1 MALDIYKAVTD
12 RIVELLEQDT
22 VPWRQPIRGSGG
34 DGEFPTNLASE
45 RAYRGINIFLLA
57 VTAWAEGYESPY
69 WLTFR
74 QAKEKGGHVR
84 KGEKGSLVIFWKQY
98 ATQDKE
104 SGKDITVPVLRR
116 YTVFNTEQ
124 CDGIET
130 PQPAPAESEAEAQT
144 FTPIETAASI
154 ADRYLGGPRI
164 EHKGGRA
171 FYRPR
176 EDLVRIA
183 EPERFVDPE
192 SYYSTLFHELVH
204 STGHSSR
211 IDRGLDENLSPFGSA
226 DYSKEELVAEMG
238 AAFLAAAAGISQA
251 TIEQSASYIDG
262 WRRKL
267 STDPKLVVHAAGAAQ
282 RAADWIQ
289 GERPTRSHG
298 KPAST
303 NLRRG
308 VEL

>member
-12 RIVELLEQDT
+12 RIVELLEQGT

-34 DGEFPTNLASE
+34 EGPYPTNLTSD
-45 RAYRGINIFLLA
+45 RAYRGINVFLLA

-84 KGEKGSLVIFWKQY
+84 KGEKGSLMIFWKQY

-124 CDGIET
+124 CEGIET
-130 PQPAPAESEAEAQT
+130 PSPATPESNEEVQT
-144 FTPIETAASI
+144 FTPIEAAASI
-154 ADRYLGGPRI
+154 GDGYLGGPRI
-164 EHKGGRA
+164 EHGGTRA

-183 EPERFVDPE
+183 EPDRFVDAE
-192 SYYSTLFHELVH
+192 SYYTTLFHELVH

-238 AAFLAAAAGISQA
+238 AAFLAAAAGISLQ
-251 TIEQSASYIDG
+251 TIEQSAAYIDG

-267 STDPKLVVHAAGAAQ
+267 SSDTKLVIQAAGAAQ
-282 RAADWIQ
+282 RASDWILGDRGSQ
-289 GERPTRSHG
+289 KLV
-298 KPAST
+298 KPSPP
-303 NLRRG
+303 
-308 VEL
+308 

>member
-1 MALDIYKAVTD
+1 MALDVYKAVTD
-12 RIVELLEQDT
+12 RIIELLEQGT
-22 VPWRQPIRGSGG
+22 VPWRQPIRSSGG
-34 DGEFPTNLASE
+34 EGAFPTNLASQ

-57 VTAWAEGYESPY
+57 VTAWADGYESPY

-104 SGKDITVPVLRR
+104 SGKDITVPVLRH

-124 CDGIET
+124 CEGIEAPSPAT
-130 PQPAPAESEAEAQT
+130 PEEDTGEQA
-144 FTPIETAASI
+144 FTPIEAAAAI
-154 ADRYLGGPRI
+154 VDGYRGGPRV
-164 EHKGGRA
+164 EHKGARA

-183 EPERFVDPE
+183 EPDRFVDPE
-192 SYYSTLFHELVH
+192 SYYATLFHELVH

-211 IDRGLDENLSPFGSA
+211 LERGLDENLSPFGSA

-238 AAFLAAAAGISQA
+238 AAFLAAASGISQA
-251 TIEQSASYIDG
+251 TIEQSAAYIDG
-262 WRRKL
+262 WRKKL
-267 STDPKLVVHAAGAAQ
+267 STETKLVVHAAGAAQ
-282 RAADWIQ
+282 RAADWVLGQ
-289 GERPTRSHG
+289 RPERS
-298 KPAST
+298 
-303 NLRRG
+303 
-308 VEL
+308 